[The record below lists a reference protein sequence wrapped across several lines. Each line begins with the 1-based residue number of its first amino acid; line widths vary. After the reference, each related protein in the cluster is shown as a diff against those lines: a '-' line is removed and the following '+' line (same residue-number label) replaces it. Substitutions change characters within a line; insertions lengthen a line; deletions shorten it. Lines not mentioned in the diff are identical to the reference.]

1 MRRRFVAFI
10 VLVVVIV
17 LAVRD
22 VPLGMHLARIER
34 ERRITRLER
43 DAYVVAGRVSEA
55 ASDADGLT
63 AAEVAQVLT
72 AYAATSTTEAIIV
85 DDGGVLLGGTDSE
98 AVPGELYT
106 NRAEIVTALLGGFAS
121 GRRESLTLGEGIVY
135 AAVPVVYG
143 DAVVGAVRLSNPE
156 SVINDQVWEQVRG
169 LLFGAAISVVIGI
182 IAALLLATLLT
193 RPILALR
200 DAAQKLADGDL
211 DVQVDES
218 GPAEMKRLAR
228 TFNDMSRRVQRM
240 LERQRRFAGDA
251 AHQLRTPLTA
261 LRLRLESAGE
271 SVATNPAASRE
282 HIEAAVAETD
292 RLATLTEQMLQL
304 ARSEGRVLPSHSFDI
319 DALVRTIVDEWQA
332 LAAEHHVSLAIV
344 SNGSL
349 IIESSDVAWREILTN
364 YIDNAIKHS
373 PAHETVSIFVE
384 ATTGGC
390 SVIVRDRGPGL
401 TDDERAIAFDRFW
414 RGRDG
419 AAYEGSGL
427 GLAIV
432 AQLAQSA
439 HLRVELRAAPGGGT
453 DAIVMSAE

>member
-1 MRRRFVAFI
+1 MKRRFVAVI
-10 VLVVVIV
+10 VLVVVVV

-43 DAYVVAGRVSEA
+43 DAYVLAGRVSEA

-63 AAEVAQVLT
+63 VTEVAQVLT
-72 AYAATSTTEAIIV
+72 AYAATSTTEAVIV
-85 DDGGVLLGGTDSE
+85 DDGGALLGGTDSE
-98 AVPGELYT
+98 SAPGESYT
-106 NRAEIVTALLGGFAS
+106 NRPEIVTALLGGFAS

-169 LLFGAAISVVIGI
+169 LLLGAAISIVIGV
-182 IAALLLATLLT
+182 IAALLLASLLT
-193 RPILALR
+193 RPIVALR
-200 DAAQKLADGDL
+200 DAAKKLADGDP

-240 LERQRRFAGDA
+240 LDRQRRFAGDA

-271 SVATNPAASRE
+271 SLSTNPLASRE

-292 RLATLTEQMLQL
+292 RLAVLTEQMLQL
-304 ARSEGRVLPSHSFDI
+304 ARTEGRVLPVQRIDI

-332 LAAEHHVSLAIV
+332 LAAEHDVTLTVVSA
-344 SNGSL
+344 GSHD
-349 IIESSDVAWREILTN
+349 IESSEVAWREILTN
-364 YIDNAIKHS
+364 YIDNAMKHS
-373 PAHETVSIFVE
+373 PRQAAVDVIVD
-384 ATTGGC
+384 TTSSGC
-390 SVIVRDRGPGL
+390 SVTIRDRGPGL
-401 TDDERAIAFDRFW
+401 SDDERTSAFDRFW

-439 HLRVELRAAPGGGT
+439 HLHAELRVAPGGGT
-453 DAIVMSAE
+453 DAVVATA